1 MSMKTILIPAT
12 RGETTEPALETAL
25 LLARRFDSYMEGFAL
40 RWSFSAFAGIEAAGV
55 VPVEAF
61 QREDE
66 EEEKRARELF
76 ERFMQQNG
84 VPRGAAGKGGLA
96 YGWIENAPE
105 GDSFAGSL
113 GRVFDVIVMARPD
126 ATASGL
132 HHRAIESALFESGRP
147 LLLAPPKAPSAIA
160 TNVLLHWNS
169 STEQA
174 RTTALAM
181 PLLERA
187 ERVTVLTVIGGNSV
201 PGPSAEQMIRYLQ
214 RNGVKAEPMSVELE
228 GKSTGEAIL
237 KAADKIGCDLLLKGA
252 YTQSRLRQVVFG
264 GPTRHVIENAS
275 VPVILAH

>member
-1 MSMKTILIPAT
+1 MKTILIPAT
-12 RGETTEPALETAL
+12 RGETTRPALETAL

-76 ERFMQQNG
+76 EGFMQSQG
-84 VPRGAAGKGGLA
+84 VPRGDGSKGALS

-113 GRVFDVIVMARPD
+113 GRVFDVIVMARPE

-147 LLLAPPKAPSAIA
+147 LLLAPPKAPGEIA
-160 TNVLLHWNS
+160 TNVLVHWNS

-174 RTTALAM
+174 RATALAL

-187 ERVTVLTVIGGNSV
+187 ERVTVLTVIGGNAV
-201 PGPSAEQMIRYLQ
+201 PGPSAEQMIRYLR
-214 RNGVKAEPMSVELE
+214 RNGVKAEPMTVELE
-228 GKSTGEAIL
+228 GKTTGEAVL
-237 KAADKIGCDLLLKGA
+237 KAADKTGSNLLIKGA

-264 GPTRHVIENAS
+264 GPTRHIIENANL
-275 VPVILAH
+275 PVLLAH